1 MKSLD
6 QFNALTTQEAMEI
19 NGGAGL
25 ADIFGLVNSLVTP
38 TVAAASAS
46 LLILTAGTSA
56 ALNTI
61 AGGLATFL
69 SKLSLPTV

>member
-6 QFNALTTQEAMEI
+6 QFNALTNQELMEI

-25 ADIFGLVNSLVTP
+25 ADLLATLNAVLVPATNAT
-38 TVAAASAS
+38 SAS
-46 LLILTAGTSA
+46 LLILSAGASSA
-56 ALNTI
+56 VNTI
-61 AGGLATFL
+61 AGGLAAFL